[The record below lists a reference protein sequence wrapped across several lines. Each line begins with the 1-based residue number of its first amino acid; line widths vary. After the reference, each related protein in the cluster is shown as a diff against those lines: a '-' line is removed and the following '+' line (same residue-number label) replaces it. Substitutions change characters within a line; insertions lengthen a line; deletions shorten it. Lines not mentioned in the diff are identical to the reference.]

1 MRIKFFDKIAGISE
15 GTVKDL
21 PSVIALEMIEKGY
34 AIEEGN
40 SDIAKPEKEKSTV
53 KQKTKKK

>member
-1 MRIKFFDKIAGISE
+1 MRIKFFDKIAGIPE

-34 AIEEGN
+34 AVEEGQP
-40 SDIAKPEKEKSTV
+40 DETKPEKAKTTV
-53 KQKTKKK
+53 KQKTKK